1 MRIAIVG
8 YGRMGKLIAEL
19 AENRGHTISFRIHSG
34 NKDDINKIS
43 PKNTDVAVE
52 FTHPEAAFQNI
63 ITLLNNKVK
72 VVSGTTGW
80 LDNYERAKDIC
91 IKNKTAFL
99 YASNFSIGV
108 NVLFAVNRY
117 LAEKM
122 KFFDNYGIQIREIH
136 HTGKIDAPSG
146 TAIALELG
154 IKAVLG
160 AENYKNRSKPIVSE
174 RIDPCPGTH
183 EINYTSKIDRISL
196 VHEAFNRDGFV
207 LGALVAAEWLTDKIG
222 VYNMSDVLIMDTG
235 CSKVQ
240 L

>member
-1 MRIAIVG
+1 MRIAVVG

-19 AENRGHTISFRIHSG
+19 AESRGHFISFRIHSE

-52 FTHPEAAFQNI
+52 FTHPEAAFHNI
-63 ITLLNNKVK
+63 ITLLNNKVR

-80 LDNYERAKDIC
+80 LDNYKQARDTC

-108 NVLFAVNRY
+108 NVMFAVNRY

-122 KFFDNYGIQIREIH
+122 KLLDDYRIQIREMH
-136 HTGKIDAPSG
+136 HTRKIDAPSG
-146 TAIALELG
+146 TAIALERGIIAALG
-154 IKAVLG
+154 D
-160 AENYKNRSKPIVSE
+160 ENYKNRSKPIVSE

-196 VHEAFNRDGFV
+196 VHEAFSRDGFV
-207 LGALVAAEWLTDKIG
+207 LGAVVAAEWLKDKEG
-222 VYNMSDVLIMDTG
+222 VYDMSDVLSMDTEFTK
-235 CSKVQ
+235 SQ